1 MLIKG
6 IFDRR
11 RRREA
16 DTESGRYRPTHTRS
30 DSYTEESMSRIEDGH
45 PGPSGRHPYGNRPP
59 TVGPSHDSMDYSY
72 SSQTEGGRGHGI
84 RDAVL
89 GAGAFATIRNIFTRR
104 GERDEQRRVDEIRRR
119 DYKEEKMT
127 RANSKRK
134 YTGDGFF
141 PRRARPSDSMVSS
154 DISSDLT
161 PRPPRGAQGPSGLS
175 TEPVVSGAV
184 NNEPLEDIPPIP
196 PAHRPLSTSATP
208 SDLEGIAGGAAG
220 AALASSAGHHRR
232 RRTSSSRRRGDEHL
246 SSPPVSVKV
255 KMHNDGRHVTLRRL
269 TEEERRRDR
278 RNSRRRHT
286 SVSSLSDAQG
296 GNDRWRRLGE
306 TESPHTDPVQGEQGR
321 VTEAA
326 AAPNASAI
334 TAPSASAPRPGPS
347 MTSAPTPAPA
357 PDPVPSLTA
366 SALPP
371 PAPPSN
377 IYGAGSV
384 ASPGTYTGTEMSGDF
399 ENNRRRRRAERAQAR
414 MARQQPGP

>member
-1 MLIKG
+1 
-6 IFDRR
+6 
-11 RRREA
+11 
-16 DTESGRYRPTHTRS
+16 
-30 DSYTEESMSRIEDGH
+30 
-45 PGPSGRHPYGNRPP
+45 
-59 TVGPSHDSMDYSY
+59 
-72 SSQTEGGRGHGI
+72 
-84 RDAVL
+84 
-89 GAGAFATIRNIFTRR
+89 
-104 GERDEQRRVDEIRRR
+104 
-119 DYKEEKMT
+119 MT

-161 PRPPRGAQGPSGLS
+161 PRPPRGAGPLHGPSGLS

-220 AALASSAGHHRR
+220 AALASSAGRHRR

-306 TESPHTDPVQGEQGR
+306 IESPHTEPVQGEQGT
-321 VTEAA
+321 VTETA
-326 AAPNASAI
+326 AAPNVSAI

-347 MTSAPTPAPA
+347 TASAPTPAPN
-357 PDPVPSLTA
+357 PVPSLTA

-377 IYGAGSV
+377 LYGTGSV
-384 ASPGTYTGTEMSGDF
+384 ASPGTYSGTEAGDY
-399 ENNRRRRRAERAQAR
+399 ENNRRRRREERARAR